1 MVRIRKTGKGKAVRK
16 ATACRAELPTAE
28 KPAGR
33 DVSKLAELFNQGRYS
48 ELENLAGFLVE
59 NFPGDG
65 HAWKALAAVNLA
77 RKCSAEALEPAKK
90 AVELLPRDAEA
101 KTVLGLA
108 LHGQGLYSESETCY
122 RQALDMRP
130 DSAVIYNNLGVTLQD
145 SGRFSEAEAS
155 YRRALEINHDYP
167 EAHNN
172 LGNNL
177 KECGRL
183 SEAEASYRCALG
195 IRPKYASAYSNLGS
209 VLKDQGRF
217 PEAEAS
223 FRRAI
228 EINPDYVEAHSNL
241 LFTMTYN
248 SFHSASY
255 CLETAVKYGSMVS
268 KKVGSGFSSWSCNVA
283 PQCLR
288 VGMVSGDLRNHPV
301 SYFLESLLASLDQSR
316 IELVAY
322 PTSHRADA
330 FTARI
335 KPYFSAW
342 RSLAGLG
349 DEAAARLI
357 HSDGI
362 HVLLDL
368 SGHSAYNRLP
378 MFAWKPAPVQVSWLG
393 YLATTGVQE
402 IDYVL
407 GDPVATPPE
416 DQGNFSEKIWRLPD
430 AWCCF
435 TPPDIELEVGPLPAL
450 SVGHVTFGCFNNLSK
465 MNDSVVALWARV
477 LKAVPGS
484 CLLLRARQL
493 RDSSACEATVK
504 RFEAQGVESARLL
517 LEHSSSRS
525 DLLEAYRRVD
535 IALDPF
541 PYNGATTSVEA
552 LWMAVPFIV
561 RKGDRFLSCCGQSLA
576 VNAGLSDWIAEDD
589 EDYVAKAVA
598 HTSDLG
604 KLAVLR
610 AGLRQQVLA
619 SPLFNAVV
627 FARRFEEAIWGM
639 WQKWRS
645 TQSGPVVPGLAV
657 PDHNEVNK
665 LVSLFNH
672 GCYNEM
678 EVLARSI
685 TAGFPNYGPGWKAL
699 AVSLIT
705 RRHSAEAL
713 EPALKAT
720 ELLPV
725 DAESHYILGT
735 ILEERKRFP
744 EAEASYRR
752 ALEIRPDYAN
762 ALSTLSSAMASQG
775 RFSEAEASC
784 RKALEIEPGH
794 AEAHNNLG
802 NILRGQGR
810 LLDSEACYRRA
821 LQIKPNYAEAHHNLG
836 SIHYGGGRI
845 LDAEESYRRALEIR
859 PDYAGA
865 HNSLGNT
872 LKDQACFSE
881 AEAHYRRSLEIN
893 PDFADAYYN
902 LGHLLQKLGRF
913 TEAEVNYHCALEIQP
928 DFTDASYNLGHTL
941 HELGRFPE
949 AEACYRRALAIKPD
963 YAGVLNNL
971 GNTLVELKRL
981 DEAEACY
988 RSALKSKPD
997 YAGAYNNL
1005 GNILNEQSRLSEAEA
1020 NYRRALEIQPD
1031 HVEAFSNL
1039 GNVLK
1044 NQGRLVEAEYSFRRA
1059 LELKPDFADAHD
1071 NLLFTLN
1078 YNASHLP
1085 SYCLEEACRY
1095 GRMLT
1100 SKAGRI
1106 HSSWLCSPAPDR
1118 LRIGLVSGDLCNH
1131 PVGYFLESLLSRL
1144 DRSRI
1149 ELFSYPT
1156 IRREDSLTARIK
1168 PFFAA
1173 WQPLSGLNDDA
1184 AASLIHADGVH
1195 LLFDLSGHTAHNRL
1209 PVFARRPAPVQVS
1222 WLGYLATTGVQEIDY
1237 VLGDP
1242 VATPPEDQ
1250 GNFSEKIWR
1259 LPDVWCCFTPPD
1271 MALEVGP
1278 LPALSNGFVTFGC
1291 FNNLSKMNDQV
1302 VALWS
1307 RLLKAVPAS
1316 RLFLK
1321 AKQLGDLTVREA
1333 TLKRFAA
1340 EGIDSSRLLLEGPSP
1355 RAELL
1360 AAYQRVDIALDPFP
1374 YGGGTTT
1381 FETLWMAV
1389 PVITLQGDRFLSRC
1403 GQSLASSAG
1412 LPEWIAEDESDYVAR
1427 GVVHSFD
1434 LTRLAALR
1442 EGLRQ
1447 QVLASPLFDAS
1458 RFAGNFE
1465 AAVRGMWNSMRNSCS
1480 E

>member
-1 MVRIRKTGKGKAVRK
+1 MTHIRKAGKGRAVRK
-16 ATACRAELPTAE
+16 ATASKAELPKAE
-28 KPAGR
+28 KPAASE
-33 DVSKLAELFNQGRYS
+33 VNKLADLFNQGRYN
-48 ELENLAGFLVE
+48 ELENLARLLTE
-59 NFPGDG
+59 NFPLDG

-77 RKCSAEALEPAKK
+77 RRCSMDALEPARK
-90 AVELLPRDAEA
+90 AVELLPLDAEA
-101 KTVLGLA
+101 RTVLGLA
-108 LHGQGLYSESETCY
+108 LHGQGLYLESETCY
-122 RQALDMRP
+122 RQALDIRP
-130 DSAVIYNNLGVTLQD
+130 DSAIIHNNLGVTLQD
-145 SGRFSEAEAS
+145 SGRFSDAEAS
-155 YRRALEINHDYP
+155 YRRALEINHDYA

-195 IRPKYASAYSNLGS
+195 IRPEYASAYSNLGS
-209 VLKDQGRF
+209 VLKDQGHF
-217 PEAEAS
+217 MAAEAS
-223 FRRAI
+223 FRRAL

-255 CLETAVKYGSMVS
+255 CLETAVGYGSMVS
-268 KKVGSGFSSWSCNVA
+268 KKVGSIFTNWSCKIA
-283 PQCLR
+283 PKCLR
-288 VGMVSGDLRNHPV
+288 VGVVSGDLRNHPV
-301 SYFLESLLASLDQSR
+301 SYFLESLLASLDPSR
-316 IELVAY
+316 IELIAY
-322 PTSHRADA
+322 PTSHRADT

-349 DEAAARLI
+349 DAAASLI
-357 HSDGI
+357 HSDGV

-378 MFAWKPAPVQVSWLG
+378 VFAWKPAPVQVSWLG
-393 YLATTGVQE
+393 YLATTGVRE

-416 DQGNFSEKIWRLPD
+416 DEGNFSEKIWRLTD
-430 AWCCF
+430 VWCCF
-435 TPPDIELEVGPLPAL
+435 TPPDIALEVGPLPAL

-484 CLLLRARQL
+484 RLLLRARQL
-493 RDSSACEATVK
+493 SDRSACEATLK
-504 RFEAQGVESARLL
+504 RFEAQGVESARLM

-525 DLLEAYRRVD
+525 DLLETYRRVD

-552 LWMAVPFIV
+552 LWMAVPFIS
-561 RKGDRFLSCCGQSLA
+561 RKGDRFLSRCGQSLA
-576 VNAGLSDWIAEDD
+576 VNAGLSDWIADDD

-598 HTSDLG
+598 HASELG
-604 KLAVLR
+604 KLAALR

-619 SPLFNAVV
+619 SPLFNAAA
-627 FARRFEEAIWGM
+627 FARHFEDAIWGM
-639 WQKWRS
+639 WQNWCA
-645 TQSGPVVPGLAV
+645 TQSGPVLQSLTV
-657 PDHNEVNK
+657 PDQNEVNK

-672 GCYNEM
+672 GRYDEM

-685 TAGFPNYGPGWKAL
+685 TAVFPKYGPGWKAI

-705 RRHSAEAL
+705 RGRSAEAL

-735 ILEERKRFP
+735 ILEDRKRYS
-744 EAEASYRR
+744 ESEASYRR

-762 ALSTLSSAMASQG
+762 ALSTLSSTMASQG
-775 RFSEAEASC
+775 RLSEAEASC
-784 RKALEIEPGH
+784 RQALEIEPCH

-810 LLDSEACYRRA
+810 LLDSEACYRKA

-836 SIHYGGGRI
+836 TIHYDGGR
-845 LDAEESYRRALEIR
+845 LQEAGESYRRALEIR
-859 PDYAGA
+859 TDYAGA
-865 HNSLGNT
+865 HNSLGNV

-881 AEAHYRRSLEIN
+881 AEAHYRRALEIK

-902 LGHLLQKLGRF
+902 LGYLLQKRSRF
-913 TEAEVNYHCALEIQP
+913 TEAEASYHSALEIKP
-928 DFTDASYNLGHTL
+928 DFTDAIYNLGHTL
-941 HELGRFPE
+941 HELGRFSE
-949 AEACYRRALAIKPD
+949 AETSYRRALEIKPD

-971 GNTLVELKRL
+971 GNTLVELNRL

-1020 NYRRALEIQPD
+1020 NYRCALEIQSD
-1031 HVEAFSNL
+1031 HVEALSNL

-1044 NQGRLVEAEYSFRRA
+1044 NQGRLVEAEHGFRRA
-1059 LELKPDFADAHD
+1059 LELKPDFTDAHD

-1078 YNASHLP
+1078 YNASYLP
-1085 SYCLEEACRY
+1085 SYCLEEAIRY
-1095 GRMLT
+1095 GSMLT
-1100 SKAGRI
+1100 SKAGWI
-1106 HSSWLCSPAPDR
+1106 FSSWPCSAAPDR

-1131 PVGYFLESLLSRL
+1131 PVGYFLESLLSRF
-1144 DRSRI
+1144 DRSQV
-1149 ELFSYPT
+1149 ELFAYPT
-1156 IRREDSLTARIK
+1156 IRREDSLTARIR
-1168 PFFAA
+1168 PYFAA
-1173 WQPLSGLNDDA
+1173 WKPLSGLDDDA

-1209 PVFARRPAPVQVS
+1209 PVFARRPSPVQVS

-1242 VATPPEDQ
+1242 VATPPDDQ
-1250 GNFSEKIWR
+1250 GNFSEQIWR
-1259 LPDVWCCFTPPD
+1259 LPDVWCCFTPPE
-1271 MALEVGP
+1271 MELEAGP
-1278 LPALSNGFVTFGC
+1278 LPALSAGYVTFGC
-1291 FNNLSKMNDQV
+1291 FNNLSKMNDKV

-1307 RLLKAVPAS
+1307 RLLQAVPAS

-1321 AKQLGDLTVREA
+1321 AKQLGDPTVCEA

-1381 FETLWMAV
+1381 FEALWMAV
-1389 PVITLQGDRFLSRC
+1389 PVITLKGDRFLSRC

-1412 LPEWIAEDESDYVAR
+1412 LPEWIAEDESGYVAR
-1427 GVVHSFD
+1427 GVAHSSD

-1442 EGLRQ
+1442 GGLRQ